1 MKSLG
6 SLATESISLDQLK
19 IYQLEKLK
27 NILAIAYQNVS
38 FYKKSFDDASFN
50 PSFIKSLE
58 DLNKVPMLTK
68 KDLQENPIQSFLAV
82 PKNQILRW
90 HCSSGTTG
98 QPVLSGYTSHDLDV
112 WRAIMARALSS
123 AGVRADDILIN
134 THGYGLFTGGLGVHY
149 GAEKL
154 GCTIIPTS
162 TGRTSLQVQLL
173 KQMQATVLVGTPSYM
188 LRIAHEIERQ
198 KINVNRDL
206 NLRICI
212 CGAEPWS
219 EARRREIEQRLNV
232 VAFDLYGLTE
242 VMGPGVAS
250 EHADQKGSLVVWE
263 DHFYPEI
270 IDGQL
275 VITTLTREGMP
286 IVRFKTGDI
295 TEFCNSSP
303 FAFRSIRRIQSRTD
317 EMIKIRGVSFYPSQI
332 EELLS
337 SHSQFSGF
345 YKIVLSTVD
354 HLDQVCVYIESD
366 FSQNFALD
374 LERIF
379 WAKIGIKIKVNLCA
393 PGSLESNRSKV
404 TRLQDLRSFEK

>member
-1 MKSLG
+1 MKALG
-6 SLATESISLDQLK
+6 PLATEGIGLDQLK

-27 NILAIAYQNVS
+27 KILEIAYLNVN
-38 FYKKSFDDASFN
+38 FYKKSFDNASFN
-50 PSFIKSLE
+50 PTFIKSLE
-58 DLNKVPMLTK
+58 DLNKVPFLTK
-68 KDLQENPIQSFLAV
+68 NDLRENPIQSFLATPV
-82 PKNQILRW
+82 KQILRW

-98 QPVLSGYTSHDLDV
+98 QPILSGYTANDLDV
-112 WRAIMARALSS
+112 WRIVMARALSS
-123 AGVRADDILIN
+123 AGVRTDDVLIN

-162 TGRTSLQVQLL
+162 TGRTELQVQLL
-173 KQMQATVLVGTPSYM
+173 KQMQATVLVGTPSYI
-188 LRIAHEIERQ
+188 LRIAQEIDKQ
-198 KINVNRDL
+198 KINVNDL
-206 NLRICI
+206 KLRICI

-219 EARRREIEQRLNV
+219 EERRREIEQKLNV
-232 VAFDLYGLTE
+232 VALDLYGLTE

-250 EHADQKGSLVVWE
+250 EHAYQKGSLVVWE

-286 IVRFKTGDI
+286 IIRFKTGDL

-303 FAFRSIRRIQSRTD
+303 LAFRSIRRIHSRND

-337 SHSQFSGF
+337 ANPQFSGF
-345 YKIVLSTVD
+345 YKIELSTAD
-354 HLDQVCVYIESD
+354 HLDQVCVYIESVL
-366 FSQNFALD
+366 SQNFALD

-379 WAKIGIKIKVNLCA
+379 LSKLGIKIKVILCA
-393 PGSLESNRSKV
+393 PGSLENNGSKV
-404 TRLQDLRSFEK
+404 SRLQDLRSLKK